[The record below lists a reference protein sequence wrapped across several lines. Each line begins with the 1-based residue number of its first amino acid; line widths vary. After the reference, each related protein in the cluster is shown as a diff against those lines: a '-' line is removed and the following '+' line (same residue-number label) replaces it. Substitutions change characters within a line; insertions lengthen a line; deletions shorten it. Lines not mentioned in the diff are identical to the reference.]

1 MAEGMREGEPCLTRK
16 AVNLPTGKTRISRV
30 SASKTDGKEE
40 LKSVVGDQAAV
51 SEFHL
56 CYSH

>member
-1 MAEGMREGEPCLTRK
+1 MREGEPCLTRK